1 MSPRA
6 AWQLEAMGF
15 GDVYDFVAGKAE
27 WIARGLPTEGTGPHY
42 PLVGE
47 VATRD
52 AVYECGSGSTIA
64 EARAGI
70 DQTGRKYCVVLNDE
84 GILMGRLRQK
94 QLASA
99 DDAIVDDVMQ
109 RGPSTVRPTES
120 AAAVLKRLQ
129 DNDVPAIAVT
139 TADGHFLGFAPRSD
153 LERLVDAS
161 KTGTHAGLTRR
172 T

>member
-1 MSPRA
+1 
-6 AWQLEAMGF
+6 MGF
-15 GDVYDFVAGKAE
+15 GDVYDFVGGKAE
-27 WIARGLPTEGTGPHY
+27 WISYGLPTEGKGPHY

-47 VATRD
+47 AARRD
-52 AVYECGSGSTIA
+52 IAYECGSGSTVGA
-64 EARAGI
+64 ARAGVE
-70 DQTGRKYCVVLNDE
+70 DRGLSYCVVVNAE
-84 GILMGRLRQK
+84 GILMGRLRKK
-94 QLASA
+94 QLASD

-129 DNDVPAIAVT
+129 DNDVPAIVVT
-139 TADGHFLGFAPRSD
+139 TASGRFLGFARRSD
-153 LERLVDAS
+153 LEQLVDES